1 MFIAGFT
8 ITSTNRCCLLLANL
22 WSVTPNL
29 NGGKV
34 SKNNGGNTVQWV
46 IKVKVCELRHG

>member
-8 ITSTNRCCLLLANL
+8 ITNTNRCCLLLANRQ
-22 WSVTPNL
+22 SVTPNL

-34 SKNNGGNTVQWV
+34 SKMVRKLCGDQG
-46 IKVKVCELRHG
+46 